1 VCSRESSALRS
12 MSMVKLEHFQ
22 LKLASLVDATL
33 GCGIAD
39 ERGQVMSKLWIGLG
53 AAAIVGVVGFT
64 SGFFPSFAKG
74 FTKGFNEARRSA
86 SEGHPGLPSCDT
98 ETGLANARNAINNI
112 PPLKKAGIT
121 ALGISD
127 AKSSLATE
135 TEVQCDGMV
144 TLSNQM
150 KGPVHYTFAKEPS
163 VGGPFLVRAVISHLD
178 KS

>member
-1 VCSRESSALRS
+1 

-53 AAAIVGVVGFT
+53 AAAVVGVVGFT
-64 SGFFPSFAKG
+64 SGFFPSFA
-74 FTKGFNEARRSA
+74 KGFNEARRSA